1 MGRERVTR
9 GPDRAVI
16 VAGGGGTRLW
26 PWTGPDLPKPLLP
39 LGGGGRTLLA
49 AGLDRLEGL
58 VPPGA
63 IALQA
68 PAALGARLAAA
79 EQRLLRGAVL
89 DEPSARDTGPAI
101 ALAMRRLLAHAPEA
115 VAAVL
120 PADQRVADEPAFRA
134 ALAAAAEA
142 ARGGALVTLG
152 VVPDHPSTRFGYV
165 ETGEAIGPG
174 PARAVAR
181 FVEKP
186 DRQAAE
192 RFLAGGRHLWNAGIF
207 VWRADAF
214 WAALE
219 RAAPELAAAVARFAA
234 GDAAAWDAAP
244 RASIDYALM
253 ERTGGVVV
261 VPLDAGW
268 DDVGG
273 WDAVVRLAREGDA
286 GPARLVPASGEAL
299 EGSVVV
305 EIGPARTPRAV
316 LLGGVPLLV
325 VAGPEGL
332 LVAPRDAADRV
343 KAWAGPAA
351 GSRSGDAAR

>member
-26 PWTGPDLPKPLLP
+26 PWTGPGLPKPLLP

-58 VPPGA
+58 VPPA
-63 IALQA
+63 AVALQA
-68 PAALGARLAAA
+68 PAALGACLAASEPRLA
-79 EQRLLRGAVL
+79 RGSVL

-101 ALAMRRLLAHAPEA
+101 ALAMRRLLAAAPDA
-115 VAAVL
+115 VVAVL
-120 PADQRVADEPAFRA
+120 PADQRVADETAFRA
-134 ALAAAAEA
+134 ALAAAAAA

-152 VVPDHPSTRFGYV
+152 VVPDHASTRFGYI
-165 ETGEAIGPG
+165 EEGAPLGGG
-174 PARAVAR
+174 PARSVVR

-186 DRQAAE
+186 DRATAQ
-192 RFLAGGRHLWNAGIF
+192 RFLAGRCHLWNAGIF

-219 RAAPELAAAVARFAA
+219 RAAPELAGAVARVTD
-234 GDAAAWDAAP
+234 GDAAAWAAAP
-244 RASIDYALM
+244 RISIDYALM
-253 ERTGGVVV
+253 ERTDGIAV

-273 WDAVVRLAREGDA
+273 WDAVVRLAQAGDA
-286 GPARLVPASGEAL
+286 GPVRLVPAAGEAPD
-299 EGSVVV
+299 GSVVI
-305 EIGPARTPRAV
+305 EIGEPRVPRAV
-316 LLGGVPLLV
+316 LLGAEPLLV
-325 VAGPEGL
+325 VRGPEGL

-343 KAWAGPAA
+343 KAFADAGPAGGGA
-351 GSRSGDAAR
+351 SR

>member
-1 MGRERVTR
+1 VTR

-58 VPPGA
+58 VPPEA

-68 PAALGARLAAA
+68 PADLGARLAAA
-79 EQRLLRGAVL
+79 EPRLRRGAVL

-101 ALAMRRLLAHAPEA
+101 ALAMRQLLAHAPEA

-165 ETGEAIGPG
+165 ETGGAIGPG

-186 DRQAAE
+186 DRRAAE

-219 RAAPELAAAVARFAA
+219 RAAPELAAAVARFAG

-253 ERTGGVVV
+253 ERTGGVAV

-268 DDVGG
+268 DDVGS
-273 WDAVVRLAREGDA
+273 WDAA
-286 GPARLVPASGEAL
+286 ARLVGADRDLGRGVIRVDSPASAVFGGRRMIALVEAPH
-299 EGSVVV
+299 VVV
-305 EIGPARTPRAV
+305 VDTDDA
-316 LLGGVPLLV
+316 LLV
-325 VAGPEGL
+325 VARDRTEKVRRVVEELRRRGRRDL
-332 LVAPRDAADRV
+332 L
-343 KAWAGPAA
+343 
-351 GSRSGDAAR
+351 